1 MAKEFENWPEDIH
14 PANYVMKGNKPKPA
28 VNAPQSPEIDATAL
42 GQVESMDHARLV
54 ALVRRMACQCGLV
67 AMMTEEETAQAML
80 DTLAHTALKPVSSA
94 LNMRAD
100 IDSRLKA
107 VDKWLDRTQGKAIQ
121 RIDQRILNVGNGSVD
136 SMTSAELMVAVAK
149 IKQLP
154 DGVMLLADGTLDIVD
169 HDDPPTTDQ

>member
-1 MAKEFENWPEDIH
+1 MFIGMNDI
-14 PANYVMKGNKPKPA
+14 PNGYFRDTDGMLRMITQQE
-28 VNAPQSPEIDATAL
+28 APQSPEIDATDIKRLEAL
-42 GQVESMDHARLV
+42 PHSQLL
-54 ALVRRMACQCGLV
+54 ALCRRMACQCGLV

-121 RIDQRILNVGNGSVD
+121 RIDQRILNVGNGAVD
-136 SMTSAELMVAVAK
+136 SMTSAELLAAVSK
-149 IKQLP
+149 IKKLP
-154 DGVMLLADGTLDIVD
+154 DGIMLLSDGTLDIVD
-169 HDDPPTTDQ
+169 HEEPPTIDQ